1 MANMMLIRIAI
12 FGTMVLAVLFAFLS
26 IAGNYWIKN
35 SNGTHMGLWKYCY
48 KGGCKDYPHIFK
60 TGTFSLFNL
69 ELSIRSR
76 TFYERTVYVSIK
88 FIFAQ
93 YI

>member
-1 MANMMLIRIAI
+1 MMLIRIAI

-26 IAGNYWIKN
+26 IVGNYWIKD
-35 SNGTHMGLWKYCY
+35 SNGMHMGLWKYCY
-48 KGGCKDYPHIFK
+48 KGYCIDYPNVFK

-69 ELSIRSR
+69 KFSIRSR
-76 TFYERTVYVSIK
+76 TFYERTVYVSIE

>member
-1 MANMMLIRIAI
+1 MLIRIAI
-12 FGTMVLAVLFAFLS
+12 FVTMVLAVLFAFLS

-35 SNGTHMGLWKYCY
+35 SNGRHNGLWKYYY
-48 KGGCKDYPHIFK
+48 KESCKDYLHIFK